1 MTSNPA
7 LALRDARTARPSA
20 TRSRCRCAISAAVL
34 VGLVAALAR
43 PSAGEPASPDP
54 GAASAALVAEGRRRN
69 DALVKEGFNL
79 THGFTVDAAHPVRL
93 ELLLPPSDD
102 DELEIALWFE
112 AVRGAFAVRFEAPA
126 GEVIV
131 SWIARRGEQR
141 LTRAL
146 PPGRYVVE
154 VVARDGAIGSGLV
167 GVKGS
172 AIGRCELDPARV
184 SEHAADPAHGFRWP
198 YLLASPSSQAVGVP
212 ARPGSNTL
220 LVLPLN
226 TGFNSSELELLRVAA
241 GCQLSSVLAL
251 ADRLGTPVL
260 VPVFPR
266 PPAPPPEGNLY
277 LHALSRASLQV
288 RDAALARVDLQLI
301 AMIDDARA
309 ALGRTGRKIQPRVLI
324 AGFSAGGMFANR
336 FAVLHPDRTL
346 AASIGSPGGWPIA
359 PVADDHGR
367 PLLYPV
373 GVADVEVLTD
383 RRLDRDG
390 LRRVRF
396 LFQLGDA
403 DTNDSV
409 PALDSFSP
417 ASEALVMQLF
427 GKTPVARWPA
437 AQRLYEAA
445 RLRARFALYP
455 GVGHSVTPEMG
466 ADTEAL
472 FQAALRD
479 PR

>member
-1 MTSNPA
+1 MTPYPA
-7 LALRDARTARPSA
+7 SFLREARAARLSGK
-20 TRSRCRCAISAAVL
+20 RRRRGCASAATVL
-34 VGLVAALAR
+34 VGLVAAFAG
-43 PSAGEPASPDP
+43 PAAGEPAAPDA
-54 GAASAALVAEGRRRN
+54 GAALAAEASRRN
-69 DALVKEGFNL
+69 DELINQGFNL
-79 THGFTVDAAHPVRL
+79 THGFTVDAAHSVRL

-102 DELEIALWFE
+102 ELEIALWFG
-112 AVRGAFAVRFEAPA
+112 ATRGAFAVELEAPA
-126 GEVIV
+126 GEVV
-131 SWIARRGEQR
+131 ASWTARRGEQR
-141 LTRAL
+141 LIRAL

-154 VVARDGAIGSGLV
+154 VVARDGATGSGLV
-167 GVKGS
+167 GVKGPV
-172 AIGRCELDPARV
+172 IGRCDLDPARI
-184 SEHAADPAHGFRWP
+184 SEYAADPAHGFRWP
-198 YLLASPSSQAVGVP
+198 YLLAAP
-212 ARPGSNTL
+212 AGPPAGTPAPLGGNTL
-220 LVLPLN
+220 LVLPLS
-226 TGFNSSELELLRVAA
+226 TGFTSSDLELLRAAA
-241 GCQLSSVLAL
+241 GCKLASELAL

-266 PPAPPPEGNLY
+266 PAAPPPEDNLY

-309 ALGRTGRKIQPRVLI
+309 VLARTGHKIQPRVLI
-324 AGFSAGGMFANR
+324 AGFSAAGMFANR

-346 AASIGSPGGWPIA
+346 AASVGSPGGWPIA
-359 PVADDHGR
+359 PVADDHSR
-367 PLLYPV
+367 PLPYPV
-373 GVADVEVLTD
+373 GVADVEVLTG

-409 PALDSFSP
+409 PSRDSFSP
-417 ASEALVMQLF
+417 AGEALVTQLF

-445 RLRARFALYP
+445 RLRARFVLYP
-455 GVGHSVTPEMG
+455 GAGHSVTPEMR
-466 ADTEAL
+466 ADTEVL

-479 PR
+479 LP

>member
-7 LALRDARTARPSA
+7 LALCDARTARPACIPSHG
-20 TRSRCRCAISAAVL
+20 RRAISAAVL
-34 VGLVAALAR
+34 VGLVVAFAR
-43 PSAGEPASPDP
+43 PSAGEPGSPSP
-54 GAASAALVAEGRRRN
+54 TAAGAALIAETGRRN

-79 THGFTVDAAHPVRL
+79 TDGFTVDAAHPVRL
-93 ELLLPPSDD
+93 ELMLPPSDD

-126 GEVIV
+126 GEVV
-131 SWIARRGEQR
+131 ASWIARRGEQR
-141 LTRAL
+141 LTRVL

-154 VVARDGAIGSGLV
+154 VDARDGATGSGLV
-167 GVKGS
+167 GVKGPV
-172 AIGRCELDPARV
+172 IGRCEIDPARV

-198 YLLASPSSQAVGVP
+198 YLLAAPASQAAGGP
-212 ARPGSNTL
+212 ALPGGNTL
-220 LVLPLN
+220 LVLPLS
-226 TGFNSSELELLRVAA
+226 TGFTSSELELLRATA
-241 GCQLSSVLAL
+241 RCQLSSVLAL

-266 PPAPPPEGNLY
+266 PPAPPPENNLY
-277 LHALSRASLQV
+277 LHALSRESLQV

-324 AGFSAGGMFANR
+324 AGFSAAGMFANR
-336 FAVLHPDRTL
+336 FAILHPDRTL

-359 PVADDHGR
+359 PVADDRGR
-367 PLLYPV
+367 PLPYPV
-373 GVADVEVLTD
+373 GVADVELLTG

-409 PALDSFSP
+409 PARDSFSP
-417 ASEALVMQLF
+417 AGEAQVMQLF

-445 RLRARFALYP
+445 RLRARFTLYP
-455 GVGHSVTPEMG
+455 GVGHMVTPEMR
-466 ADTEAL
+466 ADTEAV
-472 FQAALRD
+472 FRAALGDLR
-479 PR
+479 